1 MNKIQFNFER
11 SGLAANEL
19 KRISQD
25 LIPEIQNIN
34 FEFKSKYNT
43 PYAFAYAPFD
53 NNILNHINDL
63 VEQKKKLAPTILIV
77 IGIGGSNLGTMA
89 VHEAINGKLYN
100 DKNPS
105 LRVYFADTVDAD
117 YIMDIYSLVEAQLML
132 GNNVVIN
139 VISKSGSTIETKAN
153 FELFLKLIKKYKN
166 EKFNE
171 LLVIT
176 TDKGSLL
183 WDYAISNNCSVLEIP
198 QEVGGRYS
206 VFTAVGL
213 FPLMMLSIDCKS
225 LVQGACDITDNCLNI
240 DSMKNAAVQ
249 NAAILYHHYK
259 NGININ
265 NMFLFGVYLESLG
278 KWFAQLMGES
288 IGKELDLSGQ
298 KVELGIT
305 PTVSIGTI
313 DLHSLGQLYLAGPKD
328 KFTTFV
334 GIEKGNNIEKSFS
347 NIINAIFLGTQQ
359 AYFNKNRPFCS
370 IIFKEKSA
378 YEVGQFMQ
386 FNMYMIVYLASLL
399 RIDPFNQPAVELY
412 KNEAK
417 KLLVKHP

>member
-1 MNKIQFNFER
+1 MNKIQFNFEL
-11 SGLAANEL
+11 SGLAANQL
-19 KRISQD
+19 QAITQG
-25 LIPEIQNIN
+25 LIPEIQKIN
-34 FEFKSKYNT
+34 FEFKSRYNT

-63 VEQKKKLAPTILIV
+63 VEQKKKLAPTILVV
-77 IGIGGSNLGTMA
+77 IGIGGSNLGAMA
-89 VHEAINGKLYN
+89 VHESINGKLYN

-105 LRVYFADTVDAD
+105 LRVYFADTVDGD
-117 YIMDIYSLVEAQLML
+117 YIMDIYSLVQAQLLL
-132 GNNVVIN
+132 GNNVIIN

-153 FELFLKLIKKYKN
+153 FELFLNLIKKYKN

-171 LLVIT
+171 MLVIT
-176 TDKGSLL
+176 TDKGSLF
-183 WDYAISNNCSVLEIP
+183 WDYAIATNCSVLEIP
-198 QEVGGRYS
+198 KEVGGRYS

-225 LVQGACDITDNCLNI
+225 LLQGACDITQSCLNI
-240 DSMKNAAVQ
+240 DPIKNPAAQ

-298 KVELGIT
+298 KVEVGIT

-313 DLHSLGQLYLAGPKD
+313 DLHSLGQLYLAGPID

-334 GIEKGNNIEKSFS
+334 GIEKDNNIENSFS
-347 NIINAIFLGTQQ
+347 NIMNAIFLGTQQ
-359 AYFNKNRPFCS
+359 AYFNKNRPFFS
-370 IIFKEKSA
+370 IIYKEKSA

-399 RIDPFNQPAVELY
+399 RIDPFDQPAVELY

-417 KLLVKHP
+417 KLLVKQP